1 LKKSYWKDVPADR
14 FFEELEKVFPCFYNL
29 AVSNMTKT
37 SLLRAAT
44 PTCTERNNLGKFI
57 KLVRDI
63 ADGKVPNTLSTKR
76 RADELQN
83 AKATKLDIW
92 AEFAKIEDSVYL
104 SVVEEKAA
112 QKHAPMRAII
122 ESFGTEISGHARYQ
136 MPEKKDLTTTFVTS
150 YTPPSDDDDG
160 IIS

>member
-1 LKKSYWKDVPADR
+1 MVSFLQVAQAVGTLETDVYWIHESTLA
-14 FFEELEKVFPCFYNL
+14 NL

-44 PTCTERNNLGKFI
+44 PTCTERNNLRKFI

-76 RADELQN
+76 RADELQK
-83 AKATKLDIW
+83 AKATKLDIL
-92 AEFAKIEDSVYL
+92 AEFAKVEDSIYL
-104 SVVEEKAA
+104 SVAEEKDA
-112 QKHAPMRAII
+112 QKHAPMRAVI

-136 MPEKKDLTTTFVTS
+136 FTEKKDLTTT
-150 YTPPSDDDDG
+150 YLYNQLHPPK
-160 IIS
+160 